1 MYRALLRFGRIIVG
15 AALAS
20 LLTAA
25 IANVGTL
32 PIPDPAVLAV
42 LTAALVALD
51 KYLRDSGVY

>member
-1 MYRALLRFGRIIVG
+1 MKTVLLRFGRVIVG

-20 LLTAA
+20 LLAAA

-51 KYLRDSGVY
+51 KFLRNEGVY

>member
-1 MYRALLRFGRIIVG
+1 MYRALLRFGRVIVSAG
-15 AALAS
+15 LAS
-20 LLTAA
+20 LIAAA

-51 KYLRDSGVY
+51 KFLRDEGVY

>member
-1 MYRALLRFGRIIVG
+1 MKSALIRFGRVIVG

-32 PIPDPAVLAV
+32 PIPDPAILAV

-51 KYLRDSGVY
+51 KLLRDEGVY